1 MEKTVLQVQGM
12 SCQHCVKA
20 VHNAVSALPG
30 VQSVEVNLAGKTATV
45 TYDPDQCPLEKI
57 KLEIED
63 QGYDVVG

>member
-1 MEKTVLQVQGM
+1 MEKTVLQVHGM

-20 VHNAVSALPG
+20 VQTAVSALPG
-30 VQSVEVNLAGKTATV
+30 VDGVDVNLAGKTATV

-63 QGYDVVG
+63 QGYEIVG

>member
-20 VHNAVSALPG
+20 VQNAVSALSG
-30 VQSVEVNLAGKTATV
+30 VKDVSVNLAGKTATV

-57 KLEIED
+57 KLEIEE
-63 QGYDVVG
+63 QGYEVVG

>member
-30 VQSVEVNLAGKTATV
+30 VESVEVNLAGKTATV

>member
-30 VQSVEVNLAGKTATV
+30 VESVEVNLAGKTATV
-45 TYDPDQCPLEKI
+45 TYDPDQCPLERI